1 MSNKIELIRK
11 FNRDYFNRLKVFDS
25 NYNNNFS
32 VTETR
37 ILYELS
43 IHNKLTLKEISEALH
58 IDTGYA
64 SRIIKKYTTKGY
76 ISKVSDNNDKR
87 SNYLSLTTL
96 GEKIADDI
104 NKFENQ
110 RINSILEKLD
120 SDSQSKLIN
129 AIDEAYSCLNPKKES
144 LPIIRTHQPGDLGTV
159 THFHGK
165 YYADTYGYTEIFEA
179 YVAKDFSEFM
189 LNFDAKKDVFY
200 VVEKNGKVEGSIA
213 LQHRSN
219 DSAQLRF
226 FFLSPALRGFG
237 IGRVLMN
244 KLMDFAKK
252 TKYKHIFLW
261 THIGLDGAHTIY
273 EKNGFIMS
281 ETKIHSLWKENL
293 EEQMWELN
301 L

>member
-87 SNYLSLTTL
+87 SNYLSLTTV
-96 GEKIADDI
+96 GKKIADDI

-165 YYADTYGYTEIFEA
+165 YYADYYGYTEIFEA
-179 YVAKDFSEFM
+179 FVAKEFSEFI
-189 LNFDAKKDVFY
+189 LNFDTKKSVFY

-219 DSAQLRF
+219 TSAQLRF
-226 FFLSPALRGFG
+226 FYLSSALRGLG
-237 IGRVLMN
+237 IGKNLMN
-244 KLMDFAKK
+244 NIMSFAKK
-252 TKYKHIFLW
+252 TKYNHIYLW
-261 THIGLDGAHTIY
+261 THKGLDSAQMIY
-273 EKNGFIMS
+273 AKNGFKMT

-293 EEQMWELN
+293 EEQMWEVN